1 MKKFNKISTLLLVA
15 VLLISIVGC
24 TKAENEVS
32 KKINYADLKTEAGLA
47 SGNMEENNN
56 YILTWDSERACI
68 GLTEKATGKIWS
80 TIPYDFYTT
89 GKTTGRDAIMMGA
102 PLMLSYVHT
111 SNTRAIKTVNGY
123 TGVIKNGKTVCKKIE
138 NGIRVEYY
146 FDKLEIMIPV
156 DFVLRENGVCASI
169 ALGDIVENE
178 NLVYKISLTPF
189 LCSTVNSDNKDEQ
202 YIVVPSGSG
211 ALMYTYNRSGER
223 KYSENVYG
231 NDSARYENEKLTN
244 TKDIRVPVFGAKNGA
259 AAICGIIEEGAACG
273 SVEASVGDSEIG
285 YSAVYPTFT
294 IRGSNIS
301 AISFQDGK
309 VSEVETISM
318 DLSGYEKVSVGYYP
332 LYGEKANYVGMAAT
346 YREFAKKAYDSD
358 NKKPDDTR
366 MTIKLLGGLQVKDS
380 VLGIPRDK
388 TVAATTFAE
397 ALDIVKQINELTDK
411 KFDVLL
417 SGFGN
422 TGLDV
427 GSVAGGF
434 KFGKVFGGKKAYKA
448 LKSYCDENGIGLY
461 SDFDVIRF
469 NKSGNGF
476 SKTYHAS
483 KASSMFTAYQYQ
495 YSVSLRNIDENYK
508 KYVLLNRS
516 QLGNA
521 VKKLVSFSDKNDI
534 GGLSLS
540 TLGSMSYSDYS
551 DPAFYARGGT
561 ENDVAEIIKNIKK
574 KNISV
579 MVSDAN
585 AYAAA
590 SADKIT
596 DAPVSSSQFDATDSD
611 IPLYQMIFKGFTD
624 VSSEAIN
631 IANIPRKQFLKALEG
646 GSGIEFVLSAKYDT
660 DFATTKHSVFA
671 VSQFSDNKESI
682 SEYIKESSN
691 FYDSIAGTEIVEHRV
706 ISNDLRYTK
715 FSNGTQ
721 LWINYGETPVTIDSV
736 TVEPNGFV
744 VKEG

>member
-1 MKKFNKISTLLLVA
+1 MKKFNKLSTLLLVV

-32 KKINYADLKTEAGLA
+32 KKINYADLKAKGGLA
-47 SGNMEENNN
+47 SGNIEENNN

-68 GLTEKATGKIWS
+68 GLTEKSTGKVWS

-102 PLMLSYVHT
+102 PLMLSYIN
-111 SNTRAIKTVNGY
+111 SDNTRAVKTVNGY
-123 TGVIKNGKTVCKKIE
+123 TGIIKNGKTVCKKIK
-138 NGIRVEYY
+138 NGIRVEYF

-156 DFVLRENGVCASI
+156 EFVLRENGICASI
-169 ALGDIVENE
+169 ALSDIVENE

-189 LCSTVNSDNKDEQ
+189 FCSTVNSDNKDEQ

-211 ALMYTYNRSGER
+211 ALMYTYESSKER
-223 KYSENVYG
+223 KYSETVYG
-231 NDSARYENEKLTN
+231 NDPACYANEKLTN
-244 TKDIRVPVFGAKNGA
+244 TQSIRVPVFGAKNGDT
-259 AAICGIIEEGAACG
+259 AICGIIEEGSACG

-294 IRGSNIS
+294 LRGSNIS
-301 AISFQDGK
+301 AIAFQDGK
-309 VSEVETISM
+309 VSEVETISK
-318 DLSGYEKVSVGYYP
+318 DLSGYDKISVGYYP
-332 LYGEKANYVGMAAT
+332 LFGENANYTGMAAT
-346 YREFAKKAYDSD
+346 YREFAKNAYDSED
-358 NKKPDDTR
+358 KKTEDTR
-366 MTIKLLGGLQVKDS
+366 MTVKILGGLQVKDS

-411 KFDVLL
+411 KFDVVL
-417 SGFGN
+417 SGFGK
-422 TGLDV
+422 TGLDI
-427 GSVAGGF
+427 GEVAGGYE
-434 KFGKVFGGKKAYKA
+434 FGKVFGGKKAYKT
-448 LKSYCDENGIGLY
+448 LKNYCDDNEIGLY

-483 KASSMFTAYQYQ
+483 KASSMFTAYQQY
-495 YSVSLRNIDENYK
+495 YSVALRNVDENYK

-516 QLGNA
+516 AVGNA
-521 VKKLVSFSDKNDI
+521 VTKLLSLADKNDI
-534 GGLSLS
+534 TGLSLS
-540 TLGSMSYSDYS
+540 TLGNIAYSDYS
-551 DPAFYARGGT
+551 DPEFYVRGGT
-561 ENDVAEIIKNIKK
+561 EKDIVDIIKNIKK
-574 KNISV
+574 QNITV

-590 SADKIT
+590 PADKIT
-596 DAPVSSSQFDATDSD
+596 DAPVSSSQFDVIDCD

-631 IANIPRKQFLKALEG
+631 IANVPRKQFLKALEG

-671 VSQFSDNKESI
+671 VSQFSDNKDSI
-682 SEYIKESSN
+682 KKYIEESSN
-691 FYDSIAGTEIVEHRV
+691 FYNSIAGTEIVEHRV

-736 TVEPNGFV
+736 TVESNGFV